1 MRALDRKLWRDLRLL
16 WSQAL
21 TIALVVATGVGGF
34 ITTLSAVD
42 SLAAARDDFYR
53 EGRFADVFAS
63 VKRAPLSLVDT
74 LGQLPGIADVQPGL
88 EFVVRV
94 EREGRTEPI
103 IGQLIGLD
111 ARHDRRLNRVSLRGF
126 QGGPGAAAPRTPGG
140 TLSDG
145 AIPAW
150 VSESFAKA
158 HGLKPGDRLSALI
171 NGKRRALAMT
181 GVALSPDYI
190 FAGLFGMPD
199 QRGFGVFWVDHEV
212 LAAAYD
218 MDGAF
223 THLAIRL
230 APGADERDVIGTLE
244 RRLAA
249 FGGRQPHGRAEQ
261 TSHTMLDN
269 EIKEQQ
275 LLGTLLPAIF
285 LGVAAFLL
293 NVVVSRLVATQR
305 EQIAA
310 LKALGY
316 ENTAIAAHYLKLVG
330 VIVTLGLLLGVL
342 LGKALG
348 LGLTGLYAD
357 FFRFPR
363 FTHALPPGLVLLAA
377 GLTMVTAAV
386 GTFTAIGATVRL
398 TPAEAMRP
406 PAPGRYRRS
415 LIERLGLQRLGTS
428 LRMIIRQMERRP
440 VRTTLSIGGVAL
452 AVAIVVMGNFFR
464 DAIDF
469 IVDTQF
475 TQSMRL
481 DVAVWTIEAVDNAA
495 TRELQRLPGVK
506 SVEPTRFVPV
516 VLVNGHRRERSQ
528 IRGYAVR
535 PDQYR
540 IVDVEQRLTD
550 PDGEGLVL
558 TDRLARKLGVRVG
571 DRLSV
576 EVLEGRPRTLSLP
589 VEATVREMMGLNAYM
604 NRPALNRALGEAD
617 LSSGFS
623 VALEPGHEAALLEAT
638 RGMPRVVGAFSKSSM
653 LRNMQEVS
661 ARNIRIMST
670 VLTLCA
676 AVIAVGVVYN
686 NARIALS
693 ERTWELAS
701 LRVLGFTRGEVS
713 ALLLGELAICIALA
727 LPLGMLLGWQLVS
740 LLSHALQ
747 SDQFFFPVVIRPR
760 TYAMA
765 ALAVLGAGIASALIV
780 RRRIDRLDMV
790 AALKTRD

>member
-34 ITTLSAVD
+34 VTTLSAVD
-42 SLAAARDDFYR
+42 SLAAARDAFYR
-53 EGRFADVFAS
+53 EGRFADVFAT
-63 VKRAPLSLVDT
+63 VKRAPLAVVADVRE
-74 LGQLPGIADVQPGL
+74 LPGVADVQPGL

-111 ARHDRRLNRVSLRGF
+111 AREDRRLNRVTLRGGRD
-126 QGGPGAAAPRTPGG
+126 GGARTPGG
-140 TLSDG
+140 TLADG

-150 VSESFAKA
+150 LSESFAAA
-158 HGLKPGDRLSALI
+158 HGLEPGDRLSALI
-171 NGKRRALAMT
+171 NGKRRALVMA
-181 GVALSPDYI
+181 GVALAPDYI

-218 MDGAF
+218 MQGAF

-230 APGADERDVIGTLE
+230 APGADERALIGALE
-244 RRLAA
+244 RRLAPY
-249 FGGRQPHGRAEQ
+249 GGRAPHGRAEQ

-269 EIKEQQ
+269 EIKEQR
-275 LLGTLLPAIF
+275 LLGTVLPAIF
-285 LGVAAFLL
+285 LAVAAFLL

-316 ENTAIAAHYLKLVG
+316 GNAAIAAHYLKLVG
-330 VIVTLGLLLGVL
+330 VIVAVGLVLGIA

-348 LGLTGLYAD
+348 VGLTALYAE
-357 FFRFPR
+357 FFRFPSFEHR
-363 FTHALPPGLVLLAA
+363 LPLDLVLLAA
-377 GLTMVTAAV
+377 GLTVATAV
-386 GTFTAIGATVRL
+386 LGTFTAIGATVRL

-415 LIERLGLQRLGTS
+415 IVERLGLRGLGTG
-428 LRMIIRQMERRP
+428 LRMIVRQMERRP
-440 VRTTLSIGGVAL
+440 LRTSLSIGGVAF

-475 TQSMRL
+475 TMAMRL
-481 DVAVWTIEAVDNAA
+481 DVAVWTIEAVDDAA
-495 TRELQRLPGVK
+495 SRELQRLPGVK
-506 SVEPTRFVPV
+506 SVEPTRFVPA
-516 VLVNGHRRERSQ
+516 VLVNGHRRERTEL
-528 IRGYAVR
+528 RGYAVH

-540 IVDVEQRLTD
+540 IVDVDQRLTNPVGD
-550 PDGEGLVL
+550 GLVL

-571 DRLSV
+571 DRLKV

-604 NRPALNRALGEAD
+604 NRPALNRALGDPD

-623 VALEPGHEAALLEAT
+623 VALEPGREPALLEAT
-638 RGMPRVVGAFSKSSM
+638 RAMRRVVGAFSKATM

-727 LPLGMLLGWQLVS
+727 LPLGTLLGWQLVALMS
-740 LLSHALQ
+740 QALQ

-760 TYAMA
+760 TYALA
-765 ALAVLGAGIASALIV
+765 ALAVVAAGVASALIV
-780 RRRIDRLDMV
+780 RRRVDRLDMV
-790 AALKTRD
+790 AALKTRE